1 MHDSSSFIGWRR
13 WNFLLSLLL
22 LATTRGNGVAD
33 SISSEATDEL
43 SGGGGEVSCATGA
56 VSWVAAPVSSGSSPG
71 LAVTGALGAQPVGSE
86 KKSSDIPTASMIVK
100 FARQR
105 VANRLRFWFFRYF
118 IPHLPFVEIG
128 CFKKTTIIYF
138 VTPL

>member
-86 KKSSDIPTASMIVK
+86 SEWLIGSAFGFLDISSLTYHLWK
-100 FARQR
+100 L
-105 VANRLRFWFFRYF
+105 VALKRLLLF
-118 IPHLPFVEIG
+118 IS
-128 CFKKTTIIYF
+128 
-138 VTPL
+138 

>member
-71 LAVTGALGAQPVGSE
+71 LAVTGALGAQPE
-86 KKSSDIPTASMIVK
+86 
-100 FARQR
+100 R